1 MITETNQACDLVI
14 FGTKGDLARRKLLPA
29 LYKLEKS
36 QKIHPDT
43 RIIGA
48 GRADWNTED
57 YIKVVKKAIKNFL
70 NEKVDQNIW
79 KKLSARLNFFNI
91 DVFKDLYFLE
101 LKKILNAKKN
111 IFIYYCAVPPNTF
124 NAIFKG
130 LGKVNLNS
138 LPSRIIIEKPLG
150 VSLETSK
157 KINKQ
162 ISKYFLESQIFRIDH
177 YLGKESILNLLALR
191 FSNSF
196 FFHSWNNKIIDHIQI
211 TVSEEVGIENRWNY
225 FDQMGQTR
233 DMVQNHLLQILTIVS
248 MDQPK
253 NITPEDIRQEKLKIL
268 RSLKKID
275 LNEIN
280 VKTARGQY
288 TSGIINGKTV
298 PAYTEENGANKDSKT
313 ETFISIRVDI
323 DNDRWFGVPF
333 YLRTGK
339 RLASKYSEIVIV
351 FKKMSKNLFQKFNE
365 NLSPNKLIIRLEPN
379 EGIKIEFL
387 NKVPGLNKEYELK
400 SDKMECKYPNNTK
413 NFVDAYERLLF
424 ESMRGIQSLF
434 VCRDEVEEA
443 WKWIDP
449 IINAWKKTTTSTVQL
464 YKSGTWGPKNSDSLI
479 MRDGRFWETF
489 N

>member
-1 MITETNQACDLVI
+1 
-14 FGTKGDLARRKLLPA
+14 
-29 LYKLEKS
+29 
-36 QKIHPDT
+36 
-43 RIIGA
+43 
-48 GRADWNTED
+48 
-57 YIKVVKKAIKNFL
+57 
-70 NEKVDQNIW
+70 
-79 KKLSARLNFFNI
+79 
-91 DVFKDLYFLE
+91 
-101 LKKILNAKKN
+101 
-111 IFIYYCAVPPNTF
+111 
-124 NAIFKG
+124 
-130 LGKVNLNS
+130 
-138 LPSRIIIEKPLG
+138 
-150 VSLETSK
+150 
-157 KINKQ
+157 
-162 ISKYFLESQIFRIDH
+162 
-177 YLGKESILNLLALR
+177 
-191 FSNSF
+191 
-196 FFHSWNNKIIDHIQI
+196 
-211 TVSEEVGIENRWNY
+211 
-225 FDQMGQTR
+225 MGQTR

-351 FKKMSKNLFQKFNE
+351 FKKMSK
-365 NLSPNKLIIRLEPN
+365 LIIRLEPN